1 MSYQAIRISKNG
13 SPTYG
18 DKYVRIISDKE
29 YTTNDLVEHNGNK
42 YIILFAEV
50 E

>member
-1 MSYQAIRISKNG
+1 MNYQAIRIFQNG
-13 SPTYG
+13 RPTYG

-29 YTTNDLVEHNGNK
+29 YTTNDLVEKNGSK
-42 YIILFAEV
+42 YIILFKE